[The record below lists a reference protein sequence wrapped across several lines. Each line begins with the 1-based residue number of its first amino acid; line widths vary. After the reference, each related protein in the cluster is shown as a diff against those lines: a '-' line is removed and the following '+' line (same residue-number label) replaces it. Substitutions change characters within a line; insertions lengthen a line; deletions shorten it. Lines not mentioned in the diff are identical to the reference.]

1 MVQGIRIM
9 HCCIYIIIFSMTYI
23 FVLKRNIYHKE
34 SSYFYDNI
42 RDLQYQLF
50 LFLILYNFLYYNHFI
65 KKKQYVFCDKE
76 SRYCILRNFYNYR
89 MSIWL
94 VRKDCCVYYMAHSS
108 LDGAQPARYR
118 ERCRATLWGIRVSS
132 HKTR

>member
-23 FVLKRNIYHKE
+23 FVFKRNIYHKE

-65 KKKQYVFCDKE
+65 KKKQYVYFVIKKVG
-76 SRYCILRNFYNYR
+76 I
-89 MSIWL
+89 
-94 VRKDCCVYYMAHSS
+94 ASS
-108 LDGAQPARYR
+108 
-118 ERCRATLWGIRVSS
+118 ETFI
-132 HKTR
+132 TIE

>member
-1 MVQGIRIM
+1 MVQGTKIM
-9 HCCIYIIIFSMTYI
+9 HYCIYIIIFSMIYI
-23 FVLKRNIYHKE
+23 FVFKRNIYHKE

-50 LFLILYNFLYYNHFI
+50 IFLILYNFLYYNHFVEQYVCFVI
-65 KKKQYVFCDKE
+65 KKVGIASSQTF
-76 SRYCILRNFYNYR
+76 NYSNR
-89 MSIWL
+89 MNIWL

-118 ERCRATLWGIRVSS
+118 ERCRATL
-132 HKTR
+132 